1 MQKLTASI
9 VIYKEDKKILKKS
22 IESFLS
28 IPLKKELIVVDNSPS
43 EELRVICE
51 SFQNIIY
58 IKTKKNIGFGAG
70 HNLAFQNFT
79 LSSDIHLIINP
90 DTYFT
95 PSDIKEFLEWFF
107 ISKDISL
114 ATPKVRYPDG
124 SVQNIARNIPTPLS
138 LIKRRLNIDADELML
153 KDNSIEDT
161 PFAHGCFMVFKTE
174 VFKKL
179 DGFDERFFMYM
190 EDIDIFIR
198 AKNFGRTVINTNY
211 NIYHHY
217 KKESSKSIKLLYIHM
232 VSAVKFFLK
241 TT

>member
-1 MQKLTASI
+1 MPKLTASI
-9 VIYKEDKKILKKS
+9 VIYKEDKEILKKS

-28 IPLKKELIVVDNSPS
+28 IPLKKELLIVDNSPS
-43 EELRVICE
+43 EELRVFCE

-79 LSSDIHLIINP
+79 LSSDVHLIINP
-90 DTYFT
+90 DTYFVS
-95 PSDIKEFLEWFF
+95 SDIKEFLEWFV

-124 SVQNIARNIPTPLS
+124 STQNIVRNIPTPLS
-138 LIKRRLNIDADELML
+138 LIKRRLNIDADEFMV
-153 KDNSIEDT
+153 KDNSIENI

-174 VFKKL
+174 VFEKL

-198 AKNFGRTVINTNY
+198 AKNFGRTVINTHY
-211 NIYHHY
+211 DIYHHY
-217 KKESSKSIKLLYIHM
+217 KKESSKSIKLLYFHM